1 MRRDR
6 DYLAARRNLA
16 EAARDFEHI
25 LYKIESR
32 VQCATCLAG
41 GLIDAYQESTNRE
54 CLECGGSGWHPVTAS
69 GYMPGVVQVLRGYQ
83 RLETKI
89 GVIEAG
95 DAVVHFAE
103 KYAAQVESA
112 TELDFQGIAWDP
124 IEVTRT
130 PFRRAIW
137 LSVPCKRKR

>member
-6 DYLAARRNLA
+6 DFLEARRNLRD
-16 EAARDFEHI
+16 AAGDFEHI

-32 VQCATCLAG
+32 VQCATCVAG
-41 GLIDAYQESTNRE
+41 EFIDAYKESTNRE
-54 CLECGGSGWHPVTAS
+54 CIECGGSGWHPVTAS
-69 GYMPGVVQVLRGYQ
+69 GYVPGIVQVLRGYQ
-83 RLETKI
+83 RVDTKI

-95 DAVVHFAE
+95 DAVVHFE
-103 KYAAQVESA
+103 TKYAEQVEAA

-130 PFRRAIW
+130 PFIKPVW
-137 LSVPCKRKR
+137 LTVPCKRKR